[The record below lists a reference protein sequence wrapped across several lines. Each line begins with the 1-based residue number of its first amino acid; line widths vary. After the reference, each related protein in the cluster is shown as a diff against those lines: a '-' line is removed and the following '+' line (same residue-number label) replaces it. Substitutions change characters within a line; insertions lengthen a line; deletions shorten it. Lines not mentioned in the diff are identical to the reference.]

1 MSDGDGRQRQ
11 PGLSTRRRRALAVAL
26 PLLFGACNSGNGT
39 SDRAVPTSSSSSST
53 AASTSTSASTTT
65 SLVVNGGTAPGPVTG
80 TASTPTTA
88 NFTPVPAEIT
98 LRGTVAGVFASARV
112 IQLVPPA
119 NGTASVALSADT
131 EFVRAGGGRAT
142 LADVTT
148 GATIEA
154 VGHSSAP
161 GTIVARKVTLL

>member
-1 MSDGDGRQRQ
+1 MSEGVGGRRQ
-11 PGLSTRRRRALAVAL
+11 AGLITPRRRALAVAL
-26 PLLFGACNSGNGT
+26 PLVFGACSSGNGA

-53 AASTSTSASTTT
+53 ATSAST
-65 SLVVNGGTAPGPVTG
+65 SAAPAVNGEAAPGPITG

-88 NFTPVPAEIT
+88 NSAPVPEIT
-98 LRGTVAGVFASARV
+98 VRGTVAGVFASARV

-161 GTIVARKVTLL
+161 GTVVARKVTLL